1 MAENGGPPTA
11 PAFNPNIQ
19 GGLNA
24 PADPSKR
31 LFGVLT
37 DSGGMAQHMDTRGF
51 HQAKMPGVILFS
63 QKNTGWKGFLE
74 QQLGI
79 RTTAKFEGFEGVQG
93 TPVDTSGGGGGNAT
107 YDQVYGAAQTI
118 MVHGGELRGFN
129 PNSDLGQMAAPAT
142 PGMGQSRGK
151 GGVGL

>member
-11 PAFNPNIQ
+11 AAFNPNIQ

-31 LFGVLT
+31 FMGVLT
-37 DSGGMAQHMDTRGF
+37 DSAGMNQHLDTRGF
-51 HQAKMPGVILFS
+51 HQSKMPGAVLFS
-63 QKNTGWKGFLE
+63 QKNTGWKGFIE

-79 RTTAKFEGFEGVQG
+79 RSSVKFEGFEGIQG
-93 TPVDTSGGGGGNAT
+93 APVDTSGGGGNAT
-107 YDQVYGAAQTI
+107 YDQIYGAAQTI
-118 MVHGGELRGFN
+118 MVNGGELRGFS
-129 PNSDLGQMAAPAT
+129 PHEDLGQMAAPST

-151 GGVGL
+151 GGVGF